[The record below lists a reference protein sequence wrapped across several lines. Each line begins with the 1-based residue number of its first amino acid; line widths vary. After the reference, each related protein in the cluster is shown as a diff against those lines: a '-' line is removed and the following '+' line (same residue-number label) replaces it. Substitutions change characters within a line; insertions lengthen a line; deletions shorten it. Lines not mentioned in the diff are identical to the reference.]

1 LSPSLGRVRIIRLT
15 KLEKLADIS
24 ERVSATSSKKEKV
37 SLIAGLL
44 KQAKDKEIALAAHYL
59 SGQLPQGRL
68 RVAWK
73 MLQGATQGL
82 SSSPRC
88 LTLTDLDAF
97 FQGIATEAG
106 RR

>member
-1 LSPSLGRVRIIRLT
+1 M

-44 KQAKDKEIALAAHYL
+44 KQAKDKEISLAAHYL

-68 RVAWK
+68 EDAPGGYTGS
-73 MLQGATQGL
+73 LL
-82 SSSPRC
+82 ISPLPDPHGSGC
-88 LTLTDLDAF
+88 F
-97 FQGIATEAG
+97 FP
-106 RR
+106 RHRY